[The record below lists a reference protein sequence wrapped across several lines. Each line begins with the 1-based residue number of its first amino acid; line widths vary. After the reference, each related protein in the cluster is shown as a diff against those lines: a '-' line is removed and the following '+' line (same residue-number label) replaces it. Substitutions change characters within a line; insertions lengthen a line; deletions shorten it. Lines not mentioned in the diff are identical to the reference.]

1 MTRACPPFLPIHI
14 HDTEHAGTRHA
25 SILSSAAADPTS
37 SSSLGKALA
46 SEAGGSGEAVGI
58 KGQDAEEAARCVR
71 ARLFCMR
78 VWCGLVFVGEDGI
91 CRCRRLTRATHVS
104 VYLTQT
110 QIHRVFSRVLT
121 KAHLA
126 RMVVLGQVGRV
137 YATVLCL

>member
-78 VWCGLVFVGEDGI
+78 VWCGLVFVGGMTE
-91 CRCRRLTRATHVS
+91 CAAAAVS
-104 VYLTQT
+104 
-110 QIHRVFSRVLT
+110 RE
-121 KAHLA
+121 
-126 RMVVLGQVGRV
+126 
-137 YATVLCL
+137 